1 MCDKEG
7 TKERVLKWKKMQGG
21 WIMCALLKHM
31 GTNIIFLQDRVVQ
44 KTNTEKLFTHIS
56 TLCTSSPPL
65 SSTSQRAGQ
74 SLLCHFSCPIIL
86 LPREKQSVLDLKEK
100 GSCLYHV
107 QLSSRQN
114 ASTKVWRE
122 KCCHWGVAPFIRRL
136 SRMDIMGWEGWGG
149 MLLGGEEAEGMNMF
163 PHPFI
168 ALYSSTNRSQH
179 AFVSALLLP
188 FFPSPLER
196 ANTFSFCQRSPL
208 LCLCVRTRTSA
219 YMRGLGRVLLVASS
233 PVWPYLINTTRPCG
247 CRMAASLKCLNSN
260 LLYNEKLYDGMTHII
275 VILVFSSCPWQLQLI
290 LSAVSW
296 TCLDDVV
303 AAFFYFWLKSKRP
316 GRIRMGKLPVQRC
329 AS

>member
-114 ASTKVWRE
+114 ASAKVWRE

-149 MLLGGEEAEGMNMF
+149 CCWVGRRQREWICFLTPSLRSTARLIEASMRLFQLFCSLSFLLPWSEQTHSAS
-163 PHPFI
+163 
-168 ALYSSTNRSQH
+168 A
-179 AFVSALLLP
+179 SAL
-188 FFPSPLER
+188 PSSASVYVHAQALICEDL
-196 ANTFSFCQRSPL
+196 AVFCWSPPVL
-208 LCLCVRTRTSA
+208 FDLIWSTR
-219 YMRGLGRVLLVASS
+219 LGHVDA
-233 PVWPYLINTTRPCG
+233 
-247 CRMAASLKCLNSN
+247 
-260 LLYNEKLYDGMTHII
+260 E
-275 VILVFSSCPWQLQLI
+275 
-290 LSAVSW
+290 
-296 TCLDDVV
+296 
-303 AAFFYFWLKSKRP
+303 WLH
-316 GRIRMGKLPVQRC
+316 L
-329 AS
+329 

>member
-1 MCDKEG
+1 MHEL
-7 TKERVLKWKKMQGG
+7 T
-21 WIMCALLKHM
+21 
-31 GTNIIFLQDRVVQ
+31 
-44 KTNTEKLFTHIS
+44 
-56 TLCTSSPPL
+56 P
-65 SSTSQRAGQ
+65 
-74 SLLCHFSCPIIL
+74 
-86 LPREKQSVLDLKEK
+86 SVLHL
-100 GSCLYHV
+100 
-107 QLSSRQN
+107 
-114 ASTKVWRE
+114 
-122 KCCHWGVAPFIRRL
+122 P
-136 SRMDIMGWEGWGG
+136 EGWTVPALSFLLSNNPPPQGEAICFRFERERILPVSRTIKQPSECVGESLEGEVLPLGGCPFHPLPFQNGYNGVGGLGG